1 MAQWGLGMDNTGPTQ
16 VEHVYADYLPKGS
29 LFNAATYAFF
39 RLKYA
44 NGAVVECYTCEPS
57 VRCTFEGTEGIIRV
71 ENMGQ
76 NFFLSPKSVWPADI
90 KGTEKYHSGDD
101 HVRNFLDC
109 VKSRSDP
116 AAPVEIG
123 HRSAS
128 LCHLGNIAI
137 HLKAKLKW
145 DPKAERFVGD
155 KSESANAMLNRES
168 HEAWKV

>member
-1 MAQWGLGMDNTGPTQ
+1 MT
-16 VEHVYADYLPKGS
+16 
-29 LFNAATYAFF
+29 
-39 RLKYA
+39 
-44 NGAVVECYTCEPS
+44 
-57 VRCTFEGTEGIIRV
+57 
-71 ENMGQ
+71 
-76 NFFLSPKSVWPADI
+76 PKSVWPADI

-155 KSESANAMLNRES
+155 KSDSANAMLNRES
-168 HEAWKV
+168 HEAWKT